1 MLRLPNRHY
10 INNHK
15 EIQVTDFK
23 MAFREGLTAAEKA
36 EQAKKEINKVFE
48 ELNKQIKEISDN
60 KIQIEIMNFQEK
72 LDLNKLLKHPIPEIR
87 EYPAIA
93 AFNPKIKSSP
103 VKQLARWAQDN
114 RGFPCKITWNGNT
127 KYCEDKEALEQ
138 AISELLK
145 DPVIGESN
153 ENLRTIIRK
162 RHGKNYRKSYYK
174 KFC

>member
-1 MLRLPNRHY
+1 M
-10 INNHK
+10 
-15 EIQVTDFK
+15 TDFK
-23 MAFREGLTAAEKA
+23 IAFREGLTAAEKA

-48 ELNKQIKEISDN
+48 ELNKQIKEISNN
-60 KIQIEIMNFQEK
+60 KIQIEIRNFQEK
-72 LDLNKLLKHPIPEIR
+72 LDLTEILKHPIPEIR
-87 EYPAIA
+87 GYPAIV

-145 DPVIGESN
+145 DPVIGEALDS
-153 ENLRTIIRK
+153 LMKI
-162 RHGKNYRKSYYK
+162 
-174 KFC
+174 